1 MARYDKPQ
9 AKCLAHI
16 PKFACCAKTGQPLGL
31 GGSGAGTIRARLE
44 EVFDRMR
51 PGATISAALAWLLLT
66 GAANAQ
72 TLLVGVAAPLSG
84 SSAILGRQIEAGAEV
99 AAQANGIELK
109 TIDDACTADGGAA
122 AAREFATA
130 KVNVVVGF
138 LCTEAIEAAMPI
150 LKDAGIAVITVG
162 VRTESL
168 TDRRPQTGWPVY
180 RLGPRGDDERNAVA
194 NTLTRLWQN
203 ELFAVID
210 DGTIY
215 GREIAETLRAAAEQA
230 ALKPVFVDTFRPQL
244 DNQIG
249 LIGRLKKAGATH
261 VFAGGDGDDIAIMGR
276 DAAQLDAGIVF
287 AGGENLRTPP
297 GAMPYATGTLMIAP
311 PEWADVA
318 NPKVLEVF
326 ASQKIV
332 PDGYTLPA
340 YAAVETAKAA
350 MAEAASSG
358 RPLAEALIGHDF
370 TTAIGPVRFDAKGDL
385 SRNPYRV
392 FRFDGARFVP
402 LESN

>member
-1 MARYDKPQ
+1 
-9 AKCLAHI
+9 
-16 PKFACCAKTGQPLGL
+16 
-31 GGSGAGTIRARLE
+31 
-44 EVFDRMR
+44 MR
-51 PGATISAALAWLLLT
+51 SGATISAALVWLFMAS
-66 GAANAQ
+66 AASAQ

-84 SSAILGRQIEAGAEV
+84 PSAILGKQIEAGTSLAAE
-99 AAQANGIELK
+99 ANGIELK
-109 TIDDACTADGGAA
+109 IMDDACTADGGSTAA
-122 AAREFATA
+122 KEFAAA

-138 LCTEAIEAAMPI
+138 LCTDAIEAAMPI
-150 LKDAGIAVITVG
+150 LKDANIPVITVG

-168 TDRRPQTGWPVY
+168 TDRRAKTGWPVY

-194 NTLTRLWQN
+194 SALTRLWQN
-203 ELFAVID
+203 ELFAIID

-249 LIGRLKKAGATH
+249 MVGRLKKAGATH
-261 VFAGGDGDDIAIMGR
+261 VFAGGDGEDIAIMGR
-276 DAAQLDAGIVF
+276 DAAQLSAGIVF

-297 GAMPYATGTLMIAP
+297 GDVPYATGTLMIAP
-311 PEWADVA
+311 PEWADIA
-318 NPKVLEVF
+318 DQKVLENF
-326 ASQKIV
+326 SGRKIV

-340 YAAVETAKAA
+340 YAAVEIAKAA
-350 MAEAASSG
+350 SSLSETSG
-358 RPLAEALIGHDF
+358 KPLTEALTGQEF

-385 SRNPYRV
+385 SKSPYRV
-392 FRFDGARFVP
+392 FRFDGTRFVP

>member
-1 MARYDKPQ
+1 
-9 AKCLAHI
+9 
-16 PKFACCAKTGQPLGL
+16 
-31 GGSGAGTIRARLE
+31 
-44 EVFDRMR
+44 MR
-51 PGATISAALAWLLLT
+51 PGTRTITALFWLFAAGGATA
-66 GAANAQ
+66 GP
-72 TLLVGVAAPLSG
+72 LLVGVAAPLSG
-84 SSAILGRQIEAGAEV
+84 PSAILGKQIELGTGL

-109 TIDDACTADGGAA
+109 TVDDACTADGGAA
-122 AAREFATA
+122 AARDFAA
-130 KVNVVVGF
+130 AEVNVVVGF
-138 LCTEAIEAAMPI
+138 LCTDAIEAAMPI
-150 LKDAGIAVITVG
+150 LKDANIPVITVG

-168 TDRRPQTGWPVY
+168 TDRRAKTGWPVY

-194 NTLTRLWQN
+194 SSLTRLWQN
-203 ELFAVID
+203 ELFAIID

-215 GREIAETLRAAAEQA
+215 GREMAETFRAAAEQA

-249 LIGRLKKAGATH
+249 MIGRLKKAGATH

-276 DAAQLDAGIVF
+276 DAEQLQAGIVF

-297 GAMPYATGTLMIAP
+297 GDVPYATGTLMIAP

-318 NPKVLEVF
+318 DPKVLESF
-326 ASQKIV
+326 SAQKIT

-340 YAAVETAKAA
+340 YAAIEIAKAA
-350 MAEAASSG
+350 AALSESSG
-358 RPLAEALIGHDF
+358 KPLAEALIGQDF

-385 SRNPYRV
+385 SQSPYRV
-392 FRFDGARFVP
+392 FRFDGTRFVP

>member
-1 MARYDKPQ
+1 
-9 AKCLAHI
+9 
-16 PKFACCAKTGQPLGL
+16 
-31 GGSGAGTIRARLE
+31 
-44 EVFDRMR
+44 MR
-51 PGATISAALAWLLLT
+51 PRVTTTAALVWLFMASAAS
-66 GAANAQ
+66 AQ

-84 SSAILGRQIEAGAEV
+84 PSAILGKQIEAGTGLAAE
-99 AAQANGIELK
+99 ANGIALK
-109 TIDDACTADGGAA
+109 TVDDACTADGGAA
-122 AAREFATA
+122 AAREFAAA
-130 KVNVVVGF
+130 KVSIVVGF

-150 LKDAGIAVITVG
+150 LKDAGIPVITVG

-168 TDRRPQTGWPVY
+168 TDRHAKTGWPVY
-180 RLGPRGDDERNAVA
+180 RLGPRGDDERNTVA
-194 NTLTRLWQN
+194 SALTHLWQN
-203 ELFAVID
+203 ELFAIID

-249 LIGRLKKAGATH
+249 MIGRLKKAGATH

-276 DAAQLDAGIVF
+276 DAAQLQAGIVF

-297 GAMPYATGTLMIAP
+297 GDVPYAVGTLMIAP

-318 NPKVLEVF
+318 DPKVLAAF
-326 ASQKIV
+326 ATQKIV

-340 YAAVETAKAA
+340 FAAVEIAKAA
-350 MAEAASSG
+350 AGLSESSG
-358 RPLAEALIGHDF
+358 KPLAEALTGQDF
-370 TTAIGPVRFDAKGDL
+370 TTAIGPIRFDAKGDL
-385 SRNPYRV
+385 SQSPYRV
-392 FRFDGARFVP
+392 FRFDGTRFAP

>member
-1 MARYDKPQ
+1 
-9 AKCLAHI
+9 
-16 PKFACCAKTGQPLGL
+16 
-31 GGSGAGTIRARLE
+31 
-44 EVFDRMR
+44 MR
-51 PGATISAALAWLLLT
+51 SRVTISAALAWLFMAS
-66 GAANAQ
+66 AASAQ
-72 TLLVGVAAPLSG
+72 TMLVGVAAPLSG
-84 SSAILGRQIEAGAEV
+84 PSAILGKQIDAGTGLAAE
-99 AAQANGIELK
+99 ANGIELK
-109 TIDDACTADGGAA
+109 TMDDACTADGGAA
-122 AAREFATA
+122 AAREFVAA

-150 LKDAGIAVITVG
+150 LKDANIPVITVG

-168 TDRRPQTGWPVY
+168 TDRRAKTGWPVY

-194 NTLTRLWQN
+194 SSLTHLWQN
-203 ELFAVID
+203 DLFAIID

-249 LIGRLKKAGATH
+249 MIGRLKKAGASH
-261 VFAGGDGDDIAIMGR
+261 VFAGGDGEDIAIMGR
-276 DAAQLDAGIVF
+276 DAAQLSAGIVF
-287 AGGENLRTPP
+287 AGGENLRTP
-297 GAMPYATGTLMIAP
+297 GDVPYAVGTLMIAP

-318 NPKVLEVF
+318 DPKVLESF
-326 ASQKIV
+326 SAQKIV

-340 YAAVETAKAA
+340 YAAVEIAKAA
-350 MAEAASSG
+350 SG
-358 RPLAEALIGHDF
+358 LSETSGKPLADALTGHDF

-385 SRNPYRV
+385 SQSPYRV
-392 FRFDGARFVP
+392 FRFDGTRFAP

>member
-1 MARYDKPQ
+1 
-9 AKCLAHI
+9 
-16 PKFACCAKTGQPLGL
+16 
-31 GGSGAGTIRARLE
+31 
-44 EVFDRMR
+44 MR
-51 PGATISAALAWLLLT
+51 SGATISAALVWLFMAS
-66 GAANAQ
+66 AASAQ

-84 SSAILGRQIEAGAEV
+84 PSAILGKQIEAGTSLAAE
-99 AAQANGIELK
+99 ANGIELK
-109 TIDDACTADGGAA
+109 IMDDACTADGGSTAA
-122 AAREFATA
+122 KEFAAA

-138 LCTEAIEAAMPI
+138 LCTDAIEAAMPI
-150 LKDAGIAVITVG
+150 LKDANIPVITVG

-168 TDRRPQTGWPVY
+168 TDRRAKTGWPVY

-194 NTLTRLWQN
+194 SALTRLWQN
-203 ELFAVID
+203 ELFAIID

-249 LIGRLKKAGATH
+249 MVGRLKKAGATH
-261 VFAGGDGDDIAIMGR
+261 VFAGGDGEDIAIMGR
-276 DAAQLDAGIVF
+276 DAAQLSAGIVF

-297 GAMPYATGTLMIAP
+297 GDVPYATGTLMIAP
-311 PEWADVA
+311 PEWADIA
-318 NPKVLEVF
+318 DQKVLENF
-326 ASQKIV
+326 SGRKIV

-340 YAAVETAKAA
+340 YAAVEIAKAA
-350 MAEAASSG
+350 SSLSETSG
-358 RPLAEALIGHDF
+358 KPLTEALTGQDF

-385 SRNPYRV
+385 SKSPYRV
-392 FRFDGARFVP
+392 FRFDGTRFVP